1 MSRRAEP
8 RKRPGHSPLRE
19 TGRLRGSARRVRIMP
34 ISPGP
39 TPFPGKE
46 HPAMT
51 NDRAR
56 RLHALFTPVV
66 HSCGHNRW
74 CPAADVY
81 RTADGWLVKVELAG
95 VRPE

>member
-1 MSRRAEP
+1 
-8 RKRPGHSPLRE
+8 
-19 TGRLRGSARRVRIMP
+19 
-34 ISPGP
+34 
-39 TPFPGKE
+39 
-46 HPAMT
+46 MT

-95 VRPE
+95 VRPGVRPGSRSPRAGGD